1 MTIDLQVDIVDLP
14 PMRVASVRAISE
26 TPERDAWE
34 KMRAWAESKGLLSD
48 PNANPV
54 FGFNNPPP
62 AEGSTEY
69 GYEFWI
75 RVDPETEVAGELEA
89 KDFPGGLYAVTRCR
103 LRGGPEG
110 DVLQVWRRLLD
121 WVQASDHEWRR
132 THELEKPVDPLAP
145 EEELVLDLYLPI
157 QSPS

>member
-1 MTIDLQVDIVDLP
+1 
-14 PMRVASVRAISE
+14 MRVASVRVVSE

-34 KMRAWAESKGLLSD
+34 QIRAWAESKGLLSD
-48 PNANPV
+48 LDANPV

-62 AEGSTEY
+62 AEGRKEY

-75 RVDPETEVAGELEA
+75 RVDADTEVASELEA

-103 LRGGPEG
+103 LHGDPEG
-110 DVLQVWRRLLD
+110 NVLEVWKRLWD
-121 WVQASDHEWRR
+121 WVGSSEYEWRR

-145 EEELVLDLYLPI
+145 EEGLVLDLYLPI
-157 QSPS
+157 EG